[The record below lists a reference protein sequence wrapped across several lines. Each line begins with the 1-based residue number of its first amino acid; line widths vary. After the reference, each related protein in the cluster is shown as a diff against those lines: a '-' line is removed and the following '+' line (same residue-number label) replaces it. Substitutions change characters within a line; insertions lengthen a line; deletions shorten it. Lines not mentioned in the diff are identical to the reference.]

1 MTRSSN
7 INLKDL
13 EEIPGVG
20 RVTAQKLRS
29 VGIYSI
35 RQLALYTADELAELI
50 DMEPSRIANI
60 LRHARRMVG
69 FKVYS
74 GKGYRSL
81 KTSLPRLTTGV
92 KAIDR
97 LLGGGLEPRAIY
109 EFAGEF
115 GAGKTQLCHQLAVTV
130 QLSRDKG
137 GVGGKA
143 FYLDSEGT
151 FSPERIESIAKRF
164 GMDPD
169 LALENIF
176 SVEAINVD
184 HQIEC
189 IRTDVIEAIEEHNV
203 KLIIIDS
210 LISHFRAEYA
220 GRDQLALRQQ
230 RLNYFIDWLLRIARV
245 YNVYIVVTNQV
256 LEIPVS
262 WKSDKI
268 PAGGNIVAHGTTHR
282 FMIEVK
288 DKTKRRIRVID
299 SPKLPYG
306 AEALFEIYE
315 GGLRDV

>member
-1 MTRSSN
+1 VPEVD
-7 INLKDL
+7 LKDL
-13 EEIPGVG
+13 EELPGVG

-29 VGIYSI
+29 AGIFSI
-35 RQLALYTADELAELI
+35 RQLALHTADELAEMV
-50 DMEPSRIANI
+50 DMEPTRLANI
-60 LRHARRMVG
+60 LRHARRLVG
-69 FKVYS
+69 FRVYD
-74 GKGYRSL
+74 GKSYRSMRD
-81 KTSLPRLTTGV
+81 SLPRLTTGV
-92 KAIDR
+92 KSLDD

-115 GAGKTQLCHQLAVTV
+115 GAGKTQLCHQIAVTA
-130 QLSRDKG
+130 QLSPDRG
-137 GVGGKA
+137 GVSGRV
-143 FYLDSEGT
+143 FYLDTEGT

-164 GMDPD
+164 EVDPE
-169 LALENIF
+169 LALENIL

-189 IRTDVIEAIEEHNV
+189 LRTDVIEAIEEQNV
-203 KLIIIDS
+203 KVIVVDS

-256 LEIPVS
+256 LEVPVA
-262 WKSDKI
+262 WRAEHKV

-282 FMIEVK
+282 FMLEVK
-288 DKTKRRIRVID
+288 DRTRRRVKVID

-306 AEALFEIYE
+306 AETFFEIFE
-315 GGLRDV
+315 GGVRDVA